1 MASLI
6 LITKGMEQV
15 VCPLGNAMMLI
26 GRDPNS
32 GIFLQADEVSM
43 NHASIVFQN
52 GQYLVR
58 DNGSRNGTFVNG
70 EKTTNRVLAH
80 NDQIVFGPYTFL
92 VNLQS
97 QSDVKSKAGFSNMR
111 MARGGQSYRSSVT
124 LPQPKGAAKS
134 ETMHVIMSGKV
145 SNPELQE
152 ARNGIWNR
160 AILFGFVAT
169 SVLAIV
175 ASSSWYDESQLNAS
189 TFKKQQEAEAKIS
202 ELSSGLA
209 KRAEEIL
216 ALQHKLEAANTKLE
230 QSNTEVKNLQSSVT
244 PPSESTSLD
253 EQPTTET
260 TLVDAQPTTETTLVD
275 AQPTPN
281 PGPVSIDHAAS
292 AAMLGIEPFQPDP
305 LIPFP
310 SEVTLRSETSIRVN
324 LGPNV
329 KALSKVPSGESF
341 SVKSASQDS
350 VEIDFGGHT
359 VSLRKD
365 QTDFTDKLDAA
376 NAQVNQANTRKYEDW
391 KIRVEAALQ
400 AHNKED
406 ALRSSLETKKQLI
419 SLTVESSFPE
429 GILGRTRNGSMAF
442 LTGINSS
449 LAIGE
454 IWKGEAYPMGLY
466 ISSPSSNVKYRHY
479 TASLEEFK
487 EFINSG
493 KPEISATYSE
503 LNSRMEASNTIQFS
517 KLENLYSLAN
527 PLETLES
534 LKSILTNNNPNS
546 QAELER
552 YCRDEAKKWQDV
564 AAMAKSLFSSN
575 SKYNSWLKQV
585 ILCSEMC
592 VPGRVDIFKQ
602 QLKDLDKDWLDIK
615 VKHALYKGPFEK

>member
-6 LITKGMEQV
+6 LITKGMERV
-15 VCPLGNAMMLI
+15 VCPLGNAIMLI

-52 GQYLVR
+52 GQYIVR

-92 VNLQS
+92 VDLQS
-97 QSDVKSKAGFSNMR
+97 QSDVKSKISFSNMR

-134 ETMHVIMSGKV
+134 ETMHVMMSGKV
-145 SNPELQE
+145 SNPKLQE
-152 ARNGIWNR
+152 SRKGIWNR

-175 ASSSWYDESQLNAS
+175 ASSAWYDESQLNAS

-209 KRAEEIL
+209 KGAEEIL

-230 QSNTEVKNLQSSVT
+230 QSNTEVKKLQSSVT

-260 TLVDAQPTTETTLVD
+260 TSVD

-292 AAMLGIEPFQPDP
+292 AAMFGIEPFQPDP

-310 SEVTLRSETSIRVN
+310 SEVTLRSETSIPVN

-329 KALSKVPSGESF
+329 KALRKVPSGESF

-376 NAQVNQANTRKYEDW
+376 NAQLNQANTRKYEDW

-400 AHNKED
+400 AHNEED
-406 ALRSSLETKKQLI
+406 ALRSSLEAEKQLI
-419 SLTVESSFPE
+419 SLSVESSFPE
-429 GILGRTRNGSMAF
+429 GIMGRTRNGSMAY

-454 IWKGEAYPMGLY
+454 KWKGEAYPMGLY
-466 ISSPSSNVKYRHY
+466 ISSPNSNVKYRHY

-487 EFINSG
+487 KFINSG
-493 KPEISATYSE
+493 RPEISATYSE
-503 LNSRMEASNTIQFS
+503 PNSRMEASNTIQFL
-517 KLENLYSLAN
+517 KLEELYSLAK

-534 LKSILTNNNPNS
+534 LKRILTNNNPNS

-552 YCRDEAKKWQDV
+552 YCRDESKKWEDV
-564 AAMAKSLFSSN
+564 AAMAKSLIHSN
-575 SKYNSWLKQV
+575 DSKYNSWLKHV
-585 ILCSEMC
+585 VLCSEMC
-592 VPGRVDIFKQ
+592 VPERVDIFRE
-602 QLKDLDKDWLDIK
+602 QLKILDKHWLDIK
-615 VKHALYKGPFEK
+615 VKHALSEGQFEKL